1 MTFED
6 TEKRIEDMFKIVAEH
21 QEFLEPDDAL
31 TAMINS
37 TTEKYQVYELNE
49 EELAMAAGGVKIPDP
64 TDKQL
69 IDS

>member
-1 MTFED
+1 MAFED
-6 TEKRIEDMFKIVAEH
+6 TEKRIENMFKLVADH

-49 EELAMAAGGVKIPDP
+49 EELAMAAGGVKRPDILAL
-64 TDKQL
+64 K
-69 IDS
+69 